1 MRGHT
6 KESNMEFATSTSE
19 MLEISIAQA
28 KAKVDDVDALKRLI
42 ANPDFK
48 RIIME
53 NYFKSYA
60 VTLVMLKAD
69 PSQESDKEQEN
80 IDKGI
85 AAIGQLEQFFKGI
98 FIQGDMARKSIA
110 DDEESLMEERNSV
123 IEG

>member
-1 MRGHT
+1 
-6 KESNMEFATSTSE
+6 
-19 MLEISIAQA
+19 
-28 KAKVDDVDALKRLI
+28 
-42 ANPDFK
+42 
-48 RIIME
+48 
-53 NYFKSYA
+53 
-60 VTLVMLKAD
+60 LVMLKAD